1 MKKEKKTY
9 LLLAV
14 VLVIWGVLAFQI
26 FKAVNPS
33 EEVVPVFT
41 TTQKTDLIKLEKRDT
56 FSIVANYR
64 DPFLGTLP
72 KSSIPKKKERQSK
85 KEVVPEKDIRYTGF
99 ITESKSGNKVFFI
112 SIEGVQQMLSKNQE
126 FNGVKLISGDGNKV
140 KVKYSGKIR
149 TIKLVQ

>member
-41 TTQKTDLIKLEKRDT
+41 TTQKTNLIKLEKRDT

-72 KSSIPKKKERQSK
+72 KSSIPKKKKRQSK

-99 ITESKSGNKVFFI
+99 I
-112 SIEGVQQMLSKNQE
+112 LS
-126 FNGVKLISGDGNKV
+126 LIH
-140 KVKYSGKIR
+140 I
-149 TIKLVQ
+149 